1 MKIVPKVKPLVI
13 SFFFAFI
20 GILIGQKLLSYEN
33 ENVLI
38 SHCRQSNLQKIF
50 SYNNLDNLPL
60 EDRPKVL
67 DLLTIKEYCLKYVS
81 KETKTQLELLE
92 RYPLKEYDVLYEVVG
107 YKIRLYADS
116 FNRLENS
123 RSEVQ
128 GKLLIGLLGFN
139 VASLASQAIFLQAD
153 SQEIDD
159 EES

>member
-1 MKIVPKVKPLVI
+1 MKIVPKVKPLAI
-13 SFFFAFI
+13 SFVFAFL
-20 GILIGQKLLSYEN
+20 GILVGQKLLSYEN

-50 SYNNLDNLPL
+50 SYNNLDGLPY

>member
-81 KETKTQLELLE
+81 KETKKQLELLE
-92 RYPLKEYDVLYEVVG
+92 QYPLKEYDVLYEVVG

>member
-1 MKIVPKVKPLVI
+1 MKIVPKVKPLVV
-13 SFFFAFI
+13 SFLFAFI

-50 SYNNLDNLPL
+50 SYNNLDDLPY

-81 KETKTQLELLE
+81 KETQEQLELLE
-92 RYPLKEYDVLYEVVG
+92 EYPLKEYEVLYDVVG

-123 RSEVQ
+123 RSDFQ

-139 VASLASQAIFLQAD
+139 VASLATQAVFLHAD
-153 SQEIDD
+153 SKEI
-159 EES
+159 EEEE